1 MEIDVDIGKHLKT
14 LMEKRGITDEKVM
27 QILGYEREEYERL
40 IRGEVSPGVSDM
52 LKLVTFL
59 GTDIPALLYGMEYGE
74 KKAIKTGIHDRLK
87 ISRARC
93 IDYESL
99 ASGYSGRH
107 MEPFFVTIYR
117 QEEETPTLSRHNGE
131 EFLFVTKGTL
141 LLNVDGEEYTLG
153 EGDSIYFDS
162 SLPHT
167 VDSITEATELVI
179 SIYKGDSMVHLTR
192 GRRMRAIIDAARLL
206 EKKAIAVA
214 CPDRSAISAVNIA
227 IEESIIDRAWLVGD
241 TDQIRKVC
249 GDELR
254 FEAKYEWV
262 DVKAGS
268 DTYER
273 EASARPVS
281 IVREKKAHMIMK
293 GKLNTSSYMKTIMN
307 RERGIGT
314 GRRLSLVG
322 IFEIPGIDR
331 LVMLTDPG
339 INPELFENENPESGV
354 DIVKN
359 AIGVAKSLGVHRP
372 KVALLDANEV
382 PSSTIPTT
390 IREKQLSEMTWS
402 DADVS
407 GPLSY
412 DLALYEEYSI
422 KKGFLGNPVAGKAD
436 ILVVPS
442 IATGNILYKC
452 WVMTMG
458 AEVANV
464 VVGAKAPVILTS
476 RSDTDVVK
484 FLTICVSSLYSNY
497 MEKMEKQGYKP

>member
-1 MEIDVDIGKHLKT
+1 MDIDIGKHLKV
-14 LMEKRGITDEKVM
+14 LMKKKGITDEKVM
-27 QILGYEREEYERL
+27 QVLGYDRENYDRL
-40 IRGEVSPGVSDM
+40 IRGEASPGVSDM
-52 LKLVTFL
+52 LKLVTLL
-59 GTDIPALLYGMEYGE
+59 GTDIPALLYGKEYGE

-99 ASGYSGRH
+99 APGYSGRH
-107 MEPFFVTIYR
+107 MEPFLVTIYR
-117 QEEETPTLSRHNGE
+117 NNEENPIPSRHNGE
-131 EFLFVTKGTL
+131 EFLFITKGTL
-141 LLNVDGEEYTLG
+141 LLNVDGEEYTL
-153 EGDSIYFDS
+153 EKGDSIYFDS

-167 VDSITEATELVI
+167 VHSITDTTELVT
-179 SIYKGDSMVHLTR
+179 SIYKGDSMVHVTR
-192 GRRMRAIIDAARLL
+192 GRRMKAIIDAARML

-214 CPDRSAISAVNIA
+214 CPDKSAISAVNIA
-227 IEESIIDRAWLVGD
+227 IEENIIDKAYLVGD
-241 TDQIRKVC
+241 TDKIREAC
-249 GDELR
+249 GEELR
-254 FEAKYEWV
+254 YEAKYEWV

-268 DTYER
+268 GTYER
-273 EASARPVS
+273 EASARAVA

-293 GKLNTSSYMKTIMN
+293 GRLNTSSYLKAIID
-307 RERGIGT
+307 REKGIGT

-322 IFEIPGIDR
+322 IFEIPGLDR
-331 LVMLTDPG
+331 IVMLTDPG

-359 AIGVAKSLGVHRP
+359 AIGVAKSLGVHHP

-382 PSSTIPTT
+382 PSNTIPTT
-390 IREKQLSEMTWS
+390 IREKKLAEMDWP
-402 DADVS
+402 DADVY

-422 KKGFLGNPVAGKAD
+422 KKGFTGNPVAGKAD
-436 ILVVPS
+436 VLVVPY
-442 IATGNILYKC
+442 IATGNILYKS

-464 VVGAKAPVILTS
+464 VIGAKAPVILTS

-484 FLTICVSSLYSNY
+484 FLTICASSLYSNY
-497 MEKMEKQGYKP
+497 LEKKGA